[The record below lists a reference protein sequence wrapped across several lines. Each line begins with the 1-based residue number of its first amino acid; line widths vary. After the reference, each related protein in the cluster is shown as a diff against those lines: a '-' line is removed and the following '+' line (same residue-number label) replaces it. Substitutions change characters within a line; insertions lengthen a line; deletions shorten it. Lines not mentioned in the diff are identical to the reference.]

1 MSFNPTPRWFRIF
14 SPNQIPGDVLSW
26 TETTWCSSI
35 NLDWS
40 HNFWHIP
47 WSLRSVI
54 NSGGDYE
61 ELGES
66 SSHPKPMLTMSVLRA
81 PEVDTNQEDSRPIK
95 MKVNNMNTNMKVISP
110 KGKRTLDSAAGPSG
124 AAEDEKNWAMELY

>member
-1 MSFNPTPRWFRIF
+1 
-14 SPNQIPGDVLSW
+14 
-26 TETTWCSSI
+26 
-35 NLDWS
+35 
-40 HNFWHIP
+40 
-47 WSLRSVI
+47 LRSVI

-95 MKVNNMNTNMKVISP
+95 MKVNNTNTNMKAISP
-110 KGKRTLDSAAGPSG
+110 KGK
-124 AAEDEKNWAMELY
+124 